1 MRIKDLASYRAVA
14 LLLCAMLWGCSEP
27 PNTSGMAEQVADN
40 YYQSLKN
47 KDFDKAAAEFADT
60 PGEPRA
66 KWRDQLRDYNS
77 KLGDLQSYQFLGKEV
92 DTVFTGTRYILRY
105 KTQYSKFPATEM
117 LIVFEGVSSYGGENG
132 MQIQGVIVKSKG
144 L

>member
-1 MRIKDLASYRAVA
+1 MRIKDLACYRAGA
-14 LLLCAMLWGCSEP
+14 ALLCAMLLGCSEP
-27 PNTSGMAEQVADN
+27 GNTVDGAEQLADN
-40 YYQSLKN
+40 YYQALKN

-66 KWRDQLRDYNS
+66 AWLDRLREYNS
-77 KLGDLQSYQFLGKEV
+77 KLGDLQSYQFIDKEV

-117 LIVFEGVSSYGGENG
+117 LIVFEGVSSYQGENG
-132 MQIQGVIVKSKG
+132 MQIQGVVVKSKG